1 MPEMTVIDALLEQ
14 VIDVPVKDVIIGLY
28 DVLVESCDV
37 GLASTMLRPR
47 DGKFI
52 TIRNFGRF
60 TEMRTVE
67 LAEYLRSDNL
77 LEAAIGMAT
86 VNSSLP
92 RPPSDS
98 FVEVNARELL
108 IERGKDKVVGIIG
121 HFPFVDALR
130 MTARKVLV
138 FEKIPREGD
147 LSESD
152 IPSYLPEADV
162 VGLTATSIINHSFE
176 EVMRHIK
183 PTAFVVMLG
192 PSTPLSHVLFDF
204 GIHALAGTLASDVE
218 KLKREVK
225 EAVPFKFLKSVRRV
239 IWFKP

>member
-1 MPEMTVIDALLEQ
+1 
-14 VIDVPVKDVIIGLY
+14 
-28 DVLVESCDV
+28 VE
-37 GLASTMLRPR
+37 
-47 DGKFI
+47 I
-52 TIRNFGRF
+52 
-60 TEMRTVE
+60 
-67 LAEYLRSDNL
+67 
-77 LEAAIGMAT
+77 
-86 VNSSLP
+86 
-92 RPPSDS
+92 
-98 FVEVNARELL
+98 NARELL

-152 IPSYLPEADV
+152 IPSHLPEADV